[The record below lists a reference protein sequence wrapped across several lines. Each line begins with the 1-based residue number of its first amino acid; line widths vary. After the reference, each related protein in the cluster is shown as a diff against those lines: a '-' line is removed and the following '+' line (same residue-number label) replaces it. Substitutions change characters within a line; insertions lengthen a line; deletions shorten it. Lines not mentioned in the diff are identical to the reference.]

1 MGIGTIAAIFLYL
14 FRKQER
20 RTTMNNHI
28 ITYRLS
34 KDTRKDL
41 AMFVRPSKPWVHIK
55 TWVAGAF
62 SLLVAYLS
70 YRLILLLIVAMDT
83 IKTYES
89 IYETVRPFFR
99 LASESLS
106 TLTSSLLTIFT
117 AFLLIYFIFRFIFF
131 YVVWVM
137 NERALKYPSKEIANQ
152 ETIMA
157 VDVDPE
163 NYHFNLT
170 VQHPGKRTS
179 IQVTYVEQDI
189 VYTVPFKDGY
199 ILILSFAPFVKETL
213 LKTRKPLTKNKKIFT
228 AAIRFNLFLQ
238 HRILNHTGLFVYFPL
253 NESFNYQEQ
262 DFLKKRLN
270 QYLKEK
276 RQLV

>member
-1 MGIGTIAAIFLYL
+1 
-14 FRKQER
+14 
-20 RTTMNNHI
+20 MNNHI
-28 ITYRLS
+28 ITYRLD
-34 KDTRKDL
+34 KDNRKEL
-41 AMFVRPSKPWVHIK
+41 AKLVRPSKPWIHIK
-55 TWVAGAF
+55 TWLAGAF
-62 SLLVAYLS
+62 SLLMAYLS
-70 YRLILLLIVAMDT
+70 YRLLLLLIVAMDT

-99 LASESLS
+99 LTSDALS
-106 TLTSSLLTIFT
+106 MFTSSLLTFFT
-117 AFLLIYFIFRFIFF
+117 GLLLGCFIFRFIFF
-131 YVVWVM
+131 YVVWVI
-137 NERALKYPSKEIANQ
+137 NERALKYPAKEIIDQ

-179 IQVTYVEQDI
+179 IQVSYAEQDI
-189 VYTVPFKDGY
+189 VYTIPFKDGY
-199 ILILSFAPFVKETL
+199 ILILSFAPFVKESL
-213 LKTRKPLTKNKKIFT
+213 LKNRKPLTKNKKVFT
-228 AAIRFNLFLQ
+228 VAIRFNLYLQ

-253 NESFNYQEQ
+253 NESFNDQEQ

-270 QYLKEK
+270 QYLKER